1 MLLRTNIF
9 KCFWCFQGYF
19 GIGSDQ
25 NVKNKQQQ
33 QQQQKKKPKQQ
44 QANKKQRNC
53 VVVCAI

>member
-33 QQQQKKKPKQQ
+33 QQQKPKQQ

>member
-9 KCFWCFQGYF
+9 KCLWCFQGYF

-33 QQQQKKKPKQQ
+33 QQQQQKPKQQ

>member
-9 KCFWCFQGYF
+9 KCFLCFQGYF

-25 NVKNKQQQ
+25 NVKNKQTTTTTTT
-33 QQQQKKKPKQQ
+33 KKPKQQ